1 MLKLKLHLLLS
12 YSIIL
17 NHFGE
22 TMNSL
27 PQLFAPVIYLGFGN
41 ILYQILAVILVASFI
56 YLAISQ
62 LISPYKNG
70 YSIVYG
76 IIVLFIISLI
86 PSFLNLGN
94 YPNDALLKF
103 AISVSI
109 FFIMTVYV
117 FIKMRQ
123 IKIDNKD

>member
-1 MLKLKLHLLLS
+1 
-12 YSIIL
+12 
-17 NHFGE
+17 
-22 TMNSL
+22 MNSL
-27 PQLFAPVIYLGFGN
+27 PQLFAPFIYFGFGS
-41 ILYQILAVILVASFI
+41 IFYQILAILLISSFI
-56 YLAISQ
+56 YLVISQ

-70 YSIVYG
+70 YGIVYG
-76 IIVLFIISLI
+76 IIALFIISLI
-86 PSFLNLGN
+86 PSFFNLGN

-103 AISVSI
+103 VISVSI

>member
-1 MLKLKLHLLLS
+1 MLKLKLLLLLS

-17 NHFGE
+17 NRFGE

-27 PQLFAPVIYLGFGN
+27 PQLFAPVVYFGFGN
-41 ILYQILAVILVASFI
+41 ILYQILAVILVATFI

-70 YSIVYG
+70 YNFVYG
-76 IIVLFIISLI
+76 IIVVFIISLI
-86 PSFLNLGN
+86 PSFLNLGI
-94 YPNDALLKF
+94 YPREALLKF
-103 AISVSI
+103 LVTVSI
-109 FFIMTVYV
+109 FFITTIYV

>member
-1 MLKLKLHLLLS
+1 MLKLKLLLLLS

-27 PQLFAPVIYLGFGN
+27 PQLFAPFIYLGFGS
-41 ILYQILAVILVASFI
+41 ILYKILAVLLFTSFI

-70 YSIVYG
+70 SRIFYG
-76 IIVLFIISLI
+76 IIVLYIISLI

-103 AISVSI
+103 TISVSI

>member
-1 MLKLKLHLLLS
+1 MLKLKLLLLLS

-17 NHFGE
+17 NRFGE

-27 PQLFAPVIYLGFGN
+27 PQLFAPVVYFGFGN

-70 YSIVYG
+70 YNFVYG
-76 IIVLFIISLI
+76 IIVVFIISLI

-123 IKIDNKD
+123 IKIDNNN